1 MKMKR
6 ITFILL
12 CLILRIVTIT
22 AQNDYLVTTP
32 QQKSNSMSEEEQ
44 FIENNF
50 PLQLLCKWTPGLKFM
65 FIPDGNELFIPIFN
79 SYETE
84 KEVDSN
90 KLRHKIF
97 EFQGTEE
104 KEKETYVG
112 INYSTASSLTA
123 KERSIIPNSKTYGLM
138 IFVSKTHVPTL
149 AAWYIY
155 PM

>member
-1 MKMKR
+1 MVHEIQMKMKR

-32 QQKSNSMSEEEQ
+32 QQKSSSMSEEEQ

-90 KLRHKIF
+90 KL
-97 EFQGTEE
+97 
-104 KEKETYVG
+104 
-112 INYSTASSLTA
+112 
-123 KERSIIPNSKTYGLM
+123 
-138 IFVSKTHVPTL
+138 
-149 AAWYIY
+149 
-155 PM
+155 